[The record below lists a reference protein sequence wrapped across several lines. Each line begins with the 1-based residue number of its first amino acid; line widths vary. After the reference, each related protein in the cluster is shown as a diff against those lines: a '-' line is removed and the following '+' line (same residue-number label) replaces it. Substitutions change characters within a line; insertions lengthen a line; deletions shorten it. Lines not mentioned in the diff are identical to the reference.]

1 MVLSYFLFWSLALA
15 SVLLITK
22 VETEAEL
29 VFQEGLKLLLFFGIC
44 FASNNWVPSPP
55 ILALLFTHQGA
66 ACCESYKVHVT
77 VVEFQPILRV
87 GVDYLK
93 F

>member
-15 SVLLITK
+15 SDLLITK

-29 VFQEGLKLLLFFGIC
+29 VFQEGLKLLLFFGIG
-44 FASNNWVPSPP
+44 FASNSLVPSSP

-66 ACCESYKVHVT
+66 PVSPT
-77 VVEFQPILRV
+77 EFVSLWWSF
-87 GVDYLK
+87 G
-93 F
+93 